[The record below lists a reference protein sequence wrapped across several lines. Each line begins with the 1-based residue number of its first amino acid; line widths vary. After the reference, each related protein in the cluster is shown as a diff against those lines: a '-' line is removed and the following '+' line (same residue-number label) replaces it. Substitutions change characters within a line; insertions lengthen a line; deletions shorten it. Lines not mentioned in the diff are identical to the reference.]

1 MPDGSRWSA
10 AIAAV
15 ASLVLTACG
24 SDGGTTNVAAGP
36 VRSPIPAGPAP
47 SAWSQASGDA
57 ARSSTTTA
65 TGPQRATVRWKK
77 SFGGAV
83 APGAAVGIDGSVLV
97 AANDGVLRAL
107 DPISGRDRWSFD
119 GGGAYGS
126 DLSTTP
132 AVLAD
137 GTILWPAPGNRLVA
151 LNRDGAMTWGT
162 SFPSF
167 VLSPAVVGGNRVYVS
182 DQGGTVRAFDFSG
195 STPTTAWSVDL
206 GGSSYSSPS
215 VGPDGTVY
223 VGTDRTLYA
232 LADQGDQATISW
244 SFLAKDII
252 EVSTAVTADGTV
264 IVGTNSDAEYG
275 IGPGGEVRWAYPKGD
290 WSYSSPVVRDGKA
303 YFGDHEGYLNVVD
316 ARSGRLVTRFRGL
329 DPARAPNSNGV
340 GPWTAPLV
348 DAAGNVYFGTA
359 AGHVYGYAPDG
370 RQLFDLD
377 TGSVVAGYPA
387 LTADGTL
394 VIGNQSGTVYA
405 LRG

>member
-1 MPDGSRWSA
+1 MSDGPRWSA
-10 AIAAV
+10 AIAVAV

-36 VRSPIPAGPAP
+36 VRRPVPAGPAA

-57 ARSSTTTA
+57 ARSSATTA

-77 SFGGAV
+77 SFGGAA
-83 APGAAVGIDGSVLV
+83 APGAAVGIDGTVLV
-97 AANDGVLRAL
+97 AANDGKLRAL
-107 DPISGRDRWSFD
+107 DPVTGKERWSFD
-119 GGGAYGS
+119 GGGGYGS

-151 LNRDGAMTWGT
+151 LGRDGAMTWATTFG
-162 SFPSF
+162 SF
-167 VLSPAVVGGNRVYVS
+167 VLSPAVVGGDRVYVS
-182 DQGGTVRAFDFSG
+182 DQGGTVRALDFSG
-195 STPTTAWSVDL
+195 PTPTTAWSVEL
-206 GGSSYSSPS
+206 GGTSYSSPS
-215 VGPDGTVY
+215 VGPEGTVY
-223 VGTDRTLYA
+223 AGTDRTLFA
-232 LADQGDQATISW
+232 IADQGDQATIIW
-244 SFLAKDII
+244 SFAAKDTI
-252 EVSTAVTADGTV
+252 EVSTAVTPDGIV

-275 IGPGGEVRWAYPKGD
+275 ISRGGKVRWAYPKGD

-316 ARSGRLVTRFRGL
+316 AGDGQLITRFRGL
-329 DPARAPNSNGV
+329 APGQVPGGV

-348 DAAGNVYFGTA
+348 DAAGNVYFGTE
-359 AGHVYGYAPDG
+359 AGHVYGYAADG

-405 LRG
+405 LRS